1 MVRNRTLYH
10 LRKISREQ
18 KMIPQVWSNPQKNPA
33 ALLLTGGPQMT
44 GTHLRQFGLPFDK
57 PVTIAFD

>member
-1 MVRNRTLYH
+1 LTADEVKAKNKAH
-10 LRKISREQ
+10 K
-18 KMIPQVWSNPQKNPA
+18 KNPA